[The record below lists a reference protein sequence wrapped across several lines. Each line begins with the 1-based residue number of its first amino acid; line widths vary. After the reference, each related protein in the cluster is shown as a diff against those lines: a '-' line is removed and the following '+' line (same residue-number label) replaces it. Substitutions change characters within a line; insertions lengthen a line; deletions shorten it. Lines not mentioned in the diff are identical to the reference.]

1 MFLIDKLKG
10 VFRRMIAPKVI
21 SDTIKMAPLISS
33 EMKEHLELWENLYK
47 DQAPWLTENV
57 KSLGIP
63 ALIASEK
70 ARTATLE
77 MQVKI
82 TGDSA
87 RAEFMRKNFQKVIDA
102 IQEPLEYGIALGSF
116 IIKPYVMLGPDNK
129 YVMEFNFTRA
139 TNFYPLSFS
148 SEGKLTECAFV
159 DVIITKEY
167 IYRKVEIHKLEGSKL
182 TIRNQ
187 AYKQTNNGNVV
198 PSNNE
203 TLGDPIELNIVPAWA
218 SLAPEAEI
226 QNVND
231 LLFGYFKM
239 PEANNVDLDSPLGVS
254 GFSRAVDLIKEA
266 DNIYSDLLWEFEG
279 GQLAIDVD
287 RTALLPTSEGGKST
301 DVLPKLQD
309 RLYRRKLDLGTDEL
323 YHIFSPTLRDSSIL
337 NGLNNQL
344 MRIEDTC
351 ALSRGTLSV
360 VTQSEARTATE
371 LKILKQ
377 RSYAANQH
385 IQDALQL
392 TFEQVFHAMDIY
404 CDLYKIVPAG
414 DYEVAYKWDDS
425 IIVDKDC
432 ERQQDMLEVKSGL
445 MSKVEYR
452 MKWYGETKD
461 QAEAALKIIQ
471 DEQKAALTLV
481 QSQMNNGGTDSSTG
495 QTTDAEASQKRLNR
509 ANDSDETT
517 KIGDSADNT

>member
-10 VFRRMIAPKVI
+10 VFKRMISPKVI

-33 EMKEHLELWENLYK
+33 EMKENIELWENLYK
-47 DQAPWLTENV
+47 DKAPWLDSNV

-77 MQVKI
+77 MEVKI
-82 TGDSA
+82 TGDSE
-87 RAEFMRKNFQKVIDA
+87 RANFMRNNFKKVLDA

-116 IIKPYVMLGPDNK
+116 IIKPYVMLGPNNK

-148 SEGKLTECAFV
+148 SEGKLTECAFI

-167 IYRKVEIHKLEGSKL
+167 IYRKVEIHKLEGNKL
-182 TIRNQ
+182 TIMNQ
-187 AYKQTNNGNVV
+187 AYKQKNNNNAELL
-198 PSNNE
+198 NNE
-203 TLGDPIELNIVPAWA
+203 TLGDPIDLNSVPAWA
-218 SLAPEAEI
+218 ALAPKAEI
-226 QNVND
+226 QNVD
-231 LLFGYFKM
+231 YMLFGYFKM

-287 RTALLPTSEGGKST
+287 RTALLPTNEGGTST

-309 RLYRRKLDLGTDEL
+309 RLYRRKLDLGDDEL
-323 YHIFSPTLRDSSIL
+323 YHVFSPTLRDNSIL

-377 RSYAANQH
+377 RSYAANKH
-385 IQDALQL
+385 IQEALQI
-392 TFEQVFHAMDIY
+392 TFEQVFNVMDIY
-404 CDLYKIVPAG
+404 CDLYNIVPSG
-414 DYEVAYKWDDS
+414 EYDVAYKWDDS
-425 IIVDKDC
+425 IIVDKDS

-452 MKWYGETKD
+452 MKWYGETRD
-461 QAEAALKIIQ
+461 QAEKSLKDIQ
-471 DEQKAALTLV
+471 DEQKEALALV

-495 QTTDAEASQKRLNR
+495 QTTDAEASQEKLNR
-509 ANDSDETT
+509 ANESDETT